1 MKVNKLSLISL
12 LIFSVVGYSS
22 SSLAVTPANGT
33 TATQTTSKAM
43 SFDQIK
49 MAAQSGDADA
59 QYALGYM
66 YYYGKS
72 GAPKDVVE
80 AKKWI
85 SKAASQKQPQAEKAL
100 ALMNRQV
107 PSQVSNQAVTSA
119 QTNTPVANTQSA
131 VTQQV
136 PANSAPTVN
145 DQATQQQSRPSSAQN
160 TSRGFTDRAFNTNK
174 ETALREKI
182 ATESN
187 EKMTLVQARNQSGN
201 NNEDQNST
209 TEESKPSS
217 NEHKSLI
224 KEATKEAAKEPSSQ
238 GEHERLNGNFTLQ
251 LLGSHHR
258 DLVVKE
264 MKAKHLGNKA
274 KIYQTT
280 FNNKDWFVL
289 LYGRYESKNEANEV
303 KKSLESQ
310 FDLKPWVKPT
320 ATLKT
325 YKKLSD

>member
-33 TATQTTSKAM
+33 TTTQTTSKAM

-107 PSQVSNQAVTSA
+107 PSQVVNQSANSTQTSA
-119 QTNTPVANTQSA
+119 PVANS
-131 VTQQV
+131 QV
-136 PANSAPTVN
+136 PANSAPMVN
-145 DQATQQQSRPSSAQN
+145 DQATQQQPRPASAQN
-160 TSRGFTDRAFNTNK
+160 TSKGFADRAFNANK
-174 ETALREKI
+174 ETALREKV

-187 EKMTLVQARNQSGN
+187 EKMSLVQARTQSSN
-201 NNEDQNST
+201 NNEDKNST
-209 TEESKPSS
+209 PAGTKSSS

-224 KEATKEAAKEPSSQ
+224 KEATKEAAKEPSSV
-238 GEHERLNGNFTLQ
+238 GEHEGLNGNFTLQ

-289 LYGRYESKNEANEV
+289 LYGRYDSKTEANEV